1 MQPVNVID
9 IVKNIKFHKY
19 KRMKV
24 HFISIGGSV
33 MHQLAIALSKK
44 GYEVTGTDDEIFE
57 PALSNLKEA
66 GLLPAKIGWDDNL
79 IQPQLDAVILGMH
92 ARADNPELLKAK
104 TLGLNIYSFS
114 EYIYKESLQKKRVV
128 VGGSHGKTT
137 TTSMIMHVLKKQQ
150 LAFDYLVGAKLSGFE
165 QSVNIT
171 DAPIIVCEG
180 DEYPASA
187 IEKKPKFHFLY
198 PHIAILTGIAWDHI
212 NVFPTFDF
220 YLEQF
225 LIFINRIEKG
235 GILIYNESDEV
246 LANLVANNRRD
257 DILYQPYQVP
267 PFTIENG
274 ITTIEIGSY
283 KGPLSVFGNHNLM
296 NCFAA
301 YYACVAL
308 GISAIDFLESMKDF
322 TGAAKRLELL
332 EWNNT
337 MRIYRDFAHAPSK
350 VKATVQAVKQQFPE
364 RRLYGILELHTYSS
378 LNVHFMNEYKG
389 ALEELDE
396 SVVFYAKHALEIK
409 QMPELPAQKVVE
421 GFGKPGLIVM
431 NEKSELEKWLLAIPN
446 QDANIL
452 FMSSGNYDGLNINSL
467 AKAIINNHSEG

>member
-1 MQPVNVID
+1 
-9 IVKNIKFHKY
+9 
-19 KRMKV
+19 MKV

-44 GYEVTGTDDEIFE
+44 GYRVTGTDDEIFE
-57 PALSNLKEA
+57 PAWGNLKEA
-66 GLLPAKIGWDDNL
+66 GILPAQIGWDETK
-79 IQPQLDAVILGMH
+79 IQPDLDAVILGMH

-104 TLGLNIYSFS
+104 ALGLNIYSFP
-114 EYIYKESLQKKRVV
+114 EYIYKESLHKKRLV

-137 TTSMIMHVLKKQQ
+137 TTSMIMHVLKKQNR
-150 LAFDYLVGAKLSGFE
+150 AFDYLVGAKLSGFE

-171 DAPIIVCEG
+171 DAPVIICEG

-225 LIFINRIEKG
+225 IIFINRIEKG
-235 GILIYNESDEV
+235 GMLIYNESDKV
-246 LANLVANNRRD
+246 LANLVANNIRD
-257 DILYQPYQVP
+257 DIQYQPYQVP

-274 ITTIEIGSY
+274 LTTINIGEN
-283 KGPLSVFGNHNLM
+283 KGHLSVFGNHNLM
-296 NCFAA
+296 NCLAA
-301 YYACVAL
+301 YYACAEL
-308 GISAIDFLESMKDF
+308 GVTTIDFLEAMKDF

-332 EWNNT
+332 EMNDT
-337 MRIYRDFAHAPSK
+337 MSIYRDFAHAPSK
-350 VKATVQAVKQQFPE
+350 VKATVQAVKQQFPK
-364 RRLYGILELHTYSS
+364 RKLYGILELHTYSS
-378 LNVHFMNEYKG
+378 LNVNFMNEYKG
-389 ALEELDE
+389 ALDDLDA

-409 QMPELPAQKVVE
+409 KMPELPVQKVME
-421 GFGKPGLIVM
+421 GFDKPGLIVM
-431 NEKSELEKWLLAIPN
+431 NDKNELEKWLLSIPN
-446 QDANIL
+446 HDANIL

-467 AKAIINNHSEG
+467 AKAIIHHHPEGSQ